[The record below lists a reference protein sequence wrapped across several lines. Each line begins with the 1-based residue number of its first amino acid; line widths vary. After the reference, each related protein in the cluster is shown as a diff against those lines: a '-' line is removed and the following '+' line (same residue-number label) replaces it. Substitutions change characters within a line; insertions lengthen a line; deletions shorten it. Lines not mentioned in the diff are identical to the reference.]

1 MKKNI
6 ENGVVYICLIFN
18 NIIVIIIDEFG
29 NVLLWLLV
37 GVLGFK
43 GSKKLI
49 LFVV

>member
-43 GSKKLI
+43 GFKKLI